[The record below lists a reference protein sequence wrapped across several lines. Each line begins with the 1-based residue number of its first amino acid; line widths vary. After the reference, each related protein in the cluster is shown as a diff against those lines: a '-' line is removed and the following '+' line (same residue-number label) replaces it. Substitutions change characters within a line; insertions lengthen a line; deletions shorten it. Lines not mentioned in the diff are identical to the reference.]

1 MRYLDLE
8 IGQNIQLL
16 NSSDLNKETASALAS
31 FLIIIKIMKLYK
43 RDGRRFVEIQDV
55 TGMFYQKDG
64 TFQEK
69 RDENSIG
76 ICVLQTY
83 KIRKVA
89 LFERYLGN
97 WNQCKEYCR
106 DQKGYMPSIGDMLL
120 LKPYAE
126 YFTFF
131 GWFWT
136 SDEYIPGTTWG
147 LNFDL
152 NRYFSGC
159 CNFYKSGNGYVLAF
173 IDIELK

>member
-1 MRYLDLE
+1 
-8 IGQNIQLL
+8 
-16 NSSDLNKETASALAS
+16 
-31 FLIIIKIMKLYK
+31 MKLYK
-43 RDGRRFVEIQDV
+43 RDGRRFVEIQNV

-106 DQKGYMPSIGDMLL
+106 NQKGYMPSIGDMFL

-131 GWFWT
+131 DWFWT
-136 SDEYIPGTTWG
+136 SDEYSSNNAWY
-147 LNFDL
+147 LYFDL
-152 NRYFSGC
+152 DGNFGY
-159 CNFYKSGNGYVLAF
+159 CNNYNKNDNYYVLAF
-173 IDIELK
+173 VDIELK

>member
-1 MRYLDLE
+1 MS
-8 IGQNIQLL
+8 
-16 NSSDLNKETASALAS
+16 SSDLNKETANALAS

-83 KIRKVA
+83 KVRKIA
-89 LFERYLGN
+89 LFKRYFGT
-97 WNQCKEYCR
+97 WNQCREYCR
-106 DQKGYMPSIGDMLL
+106 DQKGYIPSIADMLL
-120 LKPYAE
+120 LKPYAA

-131 GWFWT
+131 DWFWT
-136 SDEYIPGTTWG
+136 SDEYNSNAAWHLG
-147 LNFDL
+147 LTSNGSFGHCYGHPKD
-152 NRYFSGC
+152 FGSGV
-159 CNFYKSGNGYVLAF
+159 FAF
-173 IDIELK
+173 VDIELK